1 MVTAFVMIK
10 TDPQGIPE
18 AGQQIADI
26 DGVQAV
32 YSVTGPWDLVAMVK
46 GPSFDELAELIP
58 DRISK
63 VSGIRDTET
72 LLAFRTY
79 SDQDL
84 EAGFALGLDD

>member
-1 MVTAFVMIK
+1 MV
-10 TDPQGIPE
+10 Q
-18 AGQQIADI
+18 
-26 DGVQAV
+26 
-32 YSVTGPWDLVAMVK
+32 

-63 VSGIRDTET
+63 VAGIRDTET

-84 EAGFALGLDD
+84 EAGFALGLDE